1 MFYIRSKLN
10 PVLDKVNAAAAKKAK
25 KVDVKNE
32 VTEKQKSQINQ
43 LQEFCIKTVAE

>member
-10 PVLDKVNAAAAKKAK
+10 PVLEKVTVAAAK
-25 KVDVKNE
+25 KVDVKTE

-43 LQEFCIKTVAE
+43 LQKFCINTVAE